1 MEEMEKE
8 LSKLREQV
16 ASSGSST
23 HSNKPRPPKQAPPGN
38 QKHPSRKP
46 PPPTIN
52 RAAQSESRKV
62 ANVRGTPSDGAGSGD
77 RSVAERLVVQR
88 KSDREENIATDAFSG
103 LRIK

>member
-16 ASSGSST
+16 ASSRSST
-23 HSNKPRPPKQAPPGN
+23 HSNKPHPPKQAPPGN
-38 QKHPSRKP
+38 QKHTSRKP
-46 PPPTIN
+46 PPP
-52 RAAQSESRKV
+52 RAAKSESRKV
-62 ANVRGTPSDGAGSGD
+62 ANVRGAPSDGAGS
-77 RSVAERLVVQR
+77 SVAERLVVQR